1 MKKLSKIYIQKL
13 SLVAWYYI
21 CLVANTENIHE
32 LQNDILRLILFKK
45 IKIFIH
51 ALVWKRVSDLIY

>member
-13 SLVAWYYI
+13 SLV
-21 CLVANTENIHE
+21 VNTENIHE

-51 ALVWKRVSDLIY
+51 ALV

>member
-13 SLVAWYYI
+13 SLV
-21 CLVANTENIHE
+21 VNTENIHE

-51 ALVWKRVSDLIY
+51 ALVWKRVSDLILLIKILF